1 MRAILF
7 LLLVI
12 CVGTFAQ
19 AQDTHQPKVETITM
33 PIAYSVDKI
42 TEPNAEFPALA
53 GVFVLKNSRIKRA
66 LTFKTRKKDVKLV

>member
-1 MRAILF
+1 
-7 LLLVI
+7 
-12 CVGTFAQ
+12 
-19 AQDTHQPKVETITM
+19 M